1 MPSNASK
8 YLQDLL
14 RNGDDTVAQT
24 KRLASV
30 VERLSR
36 KRRSAFEASYN
47 ALFTKEGGFYTRTP
61 LQAATFRAD
70 VEKLLHDAVE
80 REEVKLATVNAA
92 LGVAPADDSSSRAD
106 DSSSRADDSSSRA
119 GKRSKPSG
127 KRSKMLLHDAA
138 GGHDVM
144 AGACSSRARDL
155 RCVAA
160 PDTAVRRQ
168 QSGAG
173 SSAGRACCARARVR

>member
-1 MPSNASK
+1 
-8 YLQDLL
+8 
-14 RNGDDTVAQT
+14 
-24 KRLASV
+24 LASV

-119 GKRSKPSG
+119 DDSSSRAGKRSKPSG